1 VCIRNESPDQVIRN
15 LEPLL
20 DGLVRER
27 VAHLFHAYL
36 LSDSSDPDV
45 IAAEA
50 VRLDAFAAKWKS
62 AIPITYR
69 RRAVNTA
76 FKSGNMRDFCER
88 WGANHEFA
96 VTLDADS
103 FMPAHAVLRLVRIM
117 QANPTLGILQPLIVG
132 LPSVSPF
139 ARVFQFG
146 MRLGMRSHTLGAAW
160 WQGDCGPYW
169 GHNAILRLKP
179 FTDHCSMPLLP
190 GNGPLGGHVLSHD
203 QVEAALMRRAGYEV
217 RVLPEEGLS
226 FEENPPTLLEFKRR
240 DLRWCHG
247 NMQYWQLLRLPG
259 LKPVSRFQLIFAV
272 LMYLNSPAW
281 IAMMAIGT
289 IALALSETQVG
300 PSVSVRLGA
309 GSVLFGAIMFM
320 SWAPK
325 IASVVDL
332 LLREPA
338 RRSYGGGASF
348 ISNVATETLHMLLL
362 APIMALAHTLFLIK
376 LFVFRR
382 GGTWNS
388 QVRESHAVPWGLA
401 LTRLWPQMLVGS
413 AVVGV
418 VATKAP
424 DKLAFAL
431 MGASGLLLAVP
442 FAVAT
447 ASPLVGLLLARM
459 GIARIPEEVEV
470 PAVLESLRLPALE
483 MRAKPTRAR
492 YFIRDA

>member
-1 VCIRNESPDQVIRN
+1 
-15 LEPLL
+15 
-20 DGLVRER
+20 
-27 VAHLFHAYL
+27 
-36 LSDSSDPDV
+36 
-45 IAAEA
+45 
-50 VRLDAFAAKWKS
+50 
-62 AIPITYR
+62 
-69 RRAVNTA
+69 
-76 FKSGNMRDFCER
+76 
-88 WGANHEFA
+88 
-96 VTLDADS
+96 
-103 FMPAHAVLRLVRIM
+103 
-117 QANPTLGILQPLIVG
+117 
-132 LPSVSPF
+132 
-139 ARVFQFG
+139 
-146 MRLGMRSHTLGAAW
+146 
-160 WQGDCGPYW
+160 
-169 GHNAILRLKP
+169 
-179 FTDHCSMPLLP
+179 
-190 GNGPLGGHVLSHD
+190 
-203 QVEAALMRRAGYEV
+203 
-217 RVLPEEGLS
+217 
-226 FEENPPTLLEFKRR
+226 
-240 DLRWCHG
+240 
-247 NMQYWQLLRLPG
+247 

-309 GSVLFGAIMFM
+309 GSVLFGIMMFM

-348 ISNVATETLHMLLL
+348 VSNVATETLHMLLL
-362 APIMALAHTLFLIK
+362 APIMALAHTLFLIR

-401 LTRLWPQMLVGS
+401 LTRLWPQMLVGC

-447 ASPLVGLLLARM
+447 ASPFVGLLLARM

-470 PAVLESLRLPALE
+470 PAVFEALRLPALE
-483 MRAKPTRAR
+483 MRAKPARAG